1 MGRIREEHQDV
12 IVDVAFAIYYNREFS
27 VQETLLIPQSKEW
40 LENAR
45 DLLQNNF
52 FNHKQSL
59 TLITKYLL

>member
-40 LENAR
+40 RECQR
-45 DLLQNNF
+45 SVTEQF
-52 FNHKQSL
+52 
-59 TLITKYLL
+59 